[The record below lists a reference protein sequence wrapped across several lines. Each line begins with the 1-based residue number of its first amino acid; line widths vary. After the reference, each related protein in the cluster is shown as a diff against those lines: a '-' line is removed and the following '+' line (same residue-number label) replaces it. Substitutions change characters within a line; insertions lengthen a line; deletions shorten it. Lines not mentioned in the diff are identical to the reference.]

1 MEDSFLLDVDFKG
14 KTYEFEGQL
23 VLQGY
28 LHKIQI
34 DIDGVIVTFEPD
46 EERNYRAV
54 AVDQNEDVKINKAL
68 IGAVAN
74 RLESLLKK

>member
-1 MEDSFLLDVDFKG
+1 MEDSFLLDVNYKG
-14 KTYEFEGQL
+14 EIREFEGQL

-34 DIDGVIVTFEPD
+34 DVDGLIITFEPD

-54 AVDQNEDVKINKAL
+54 ADPNEGVKVDKEL
-68 IGAVAN
+68 IPAIAQ